1 MLDHGFMES
10 RARFLGHP
18 IHQLLVALPI
28 GSFSFA
34 VTSDAIEALTG
45 SRNARAAARMALDFG
60 ILTALAAAPFGIVD
74 WSGIQPRTRAARV
87 GFWHGLGNVSVL
99 GLFATA
105 RLLRRQAR
113 TPPAARWVAA
123 AGLALSGVTA
133 WLGGELL
140 NRHGIGVSDELGE
153 NVPSSLA
160 KRG

>member
-1 MLDHGFMES
+1 MES

-28 GSFSFA
+28 GAFCFA
-34 VTSDAIEALTG
+34 VTSDTVEALTG

-60 ILTALAAAPFGIVD
+60 IVTALAAAPFGLVD
-74 WSGIQPRTRAARV
+74 WSAIQPRTRAARV

-99 GLFATA
+99 ALFTTA
-105 RLLRRQAR
+105 RLLRRR
-113 TPPAARWVAA
+113 SETPPAARWFAA
-123 AGLALSGVTA
+123 AGFALSGVTA

-160 KRG
+160 KRT